1 VNSCNLVAVKAFRY
15 LGRMLDETAST
26 VVDVNRRVA
35 IGQSGVRQ
43 VARCLMCHEL
53 TLCQRNALVQMH
65 VIAAT
70 IYGCETWQL
79 TDAMRSRIATVQTT
93 ALRLTTHSPLTCT
106 TRPTTTTEQLAGI
119 EMIDDEAP
127 IFELAA
133 ALAEKE
139 VKEYRHRP
147 NAELFRVT
155 GAKPVLDQIRAPREL
170 VSPWTCTA
178 DGFSLIFRFNVLL
191 SECVVWLSVCSS
203 TVPSSSS
210 EDSAVV
216 PLNAP
221 ERDNTSSRAN
231 LAGAAPLVSTVAGL
245 AFPCRRLKVLLSACC
260 ES

>member
-1 VNSCNLVAVKAFRY
+1 
-15 LGRMLDETAST
+15 MLDETAST

-35 IGQSGVRQ
+35 IGHSGVRQ

-79 TDAMRSRIATVQTT
+79 TEAMRSRIATVQTT

-119 EMIDDEAP
+119 EMIDDDAP

-155 GAKPVLDQIRAPREL
+155 GAKPVLDQIRERTARFAMDVLQRPPKLPERAAAMVRPARTATTLYDYYCSLRHGASHRQPAAPPPQPKVPYRTLFE
-170 VSPWTCTA
+170 
-178 DGFSLIFRFNVLL
+178 FSFAQLKA
-191 SECVVWLSVCSS
+191 
-203 TVPSSSS
+203 P
-210 EDSAVV
+210 A
-216 PLNAP
+216 NAP
-221 ERDNTSSRAN
+221 VT
-231 LAGAAPLVSTVAGL
+231 
-245 AFPCRRLKVLLSACC
+245 F
-260 ES
+260 